1 MKGVVDCMFDFS
13 LRNVNGPALES
24 LSLVPSGLRDYQK
37 TTNELIMIMD
47 KIIIMN
53 YFLKF

>member
-53 YFLKF
+53 YF